1 MGLIFLALVRLI
13 ECEMY
18 DFLQHEIQFFIF
30 CLTTLFTLINPIGI
44 SPMLIIM
51 TQRFPQKE
59 KINIAKKGSLTAFI
73 TLVLFSLLGSVIFN
87 FFGITIEA
95 FQIMGGILFF
105 RNGLRMLD
113 SKIGRSRTTPAEQ
126 EESEESDD
134 IAVSPIGIPL
144 IAGPGA
150 ITAAMLLSSQTP
162 HLYSYFTLI
171 FSIFF
176 VLSLVYIILRNGNMI
191 LKLLGTTGIRIIQRL
206 MGLILMVIAVQFV
219 INGVISIYKPL
230 MAKARQLGC

>member
-1 MGLIFLALVRLI
+1 MDSISLEFILLSECKMI
-13 ECEMY
+13 E
-18 DFLQHEIQFFIF
+18 FIQHEIQFFIF

-44 SPMLIIM
+44 APILIIM
-51 TQRFPQKE
+51 TERFPNQE
-59 KINIAKKGSLTAFI
+59 KNNIARKGSLTAFT
-73 TLVLFSLLGSVIFN
+73 TLILFSLLGSVIFN

-162 HLYSYFTLI
+162 QIYSYFTLI
-171 FSIFF
+171 FSIFV
-176 VLSLVYIILRNGNMI
+176 VLSLVYIILRNGDI
-191 LKLLGTTGIRIIQRL
+191 LLKLLGTTGVRIIQRL

-219 INGVISIYKPL
+219 INGLASVLKPL
-230 MAKARQLGC
+230 II

>member
-1 MGLIFLALVRLI
+1 MGLIFLALVHQR

-18 DFLQHEIQFFIF
+18 EFLHHEIQFFIF

-44 SPMLIIM
+44 SPILIIM
-51 TQRFPQKE
+51 TERFPKKE

-73 TLVLFSLLGSVIFN
+73 TLILFSLLGSVIFN

-134 IAVSPIGIPL
+134 IAISPIGIPL

-162 HLYSYFTLI
+162 QIYSYFTLI

-176 VLSLVYIILRNGNMI
+176 VLSLVYLILRNGDVI

-230 MAKARQLGC
+230 IT

>member
-1 MGLIFLALVRLI
+1 
-13 ECEMY
+13 MY
-18 DFLQHEIQFFIF
+18 EFITHEVQFFIF

-44 SPMLIIM
+44 SPILIIM
-51 TQRFPQKE
+51 TERFPERKRIE
-59 KINIAKKGSLTAFI
+59 IAKKGSLTAFI
-73 TLVLFSLLGSVIFN
+73 TLILFSILGSVIFN

-105 RNGLRMLD
+105 RNGMRMLD

-134 IAVSPIGIPL
+134 IAISPIGIPL

-162 HLYSYFTLI
+162 QLYSYFTI
-171 FSIFF
+171 ISSIFF
-176 VLSLVYIILRNGNMI
+176 VLSLVYIILRNGNFL

-219 INGVISIYKPL
+219 INGVLSIYKT
-230 MAKARQLGC
+230 QNI

>member
-1 MGLIFLALVRLI
+1 MGLMFLALVHPR

-18 DFLQHEIQFFIF
+18 EFLQHEIQYFIF

-44 SPMLIIM
+44 SPILIIM
-51 TQRFPQKE
+51 TERFPQKE

-73 TLVLFSLLGSVIFN
+73 TLILFSLLGSVIFN

-105 RNGLRMLD
+105 RNGLKMLD

-150 ITAAMLLSSQTP
+150 ITAALLLSSQTP

-171 FSIFF
+171 FSILF
-176 VLSLVYIILRNGNMI
+176 VLSLVYLILRNGDVI
-191 LKLLGTTGIRIIQRL
+191 LKLLGTTGVRIIQRL

-219 INGVISIYKPL
+219 INGVITIYNPTK
-230 MAKARQLGC
+230 G

>member
-1 MGLIFLALVRLI
+1 MGLIFLALVHQR
-13 ECEMY
+13 ECDMY

-44 SPMLIIM
+44 SPILIIM
-51 TQRFPQKE
+51 TERFPRKE

-73 TLVLFSLLGSVIFN
+73 TLILFSLLGSVIFN

-134 IAVSPIGIPL
+134 IAISPIGIPL

-162 HLYSYFTLI
+162 QIYSYFTLI

-176 VLSLVYIILRNGNMI
+176 VLSLVYLILRNGDVI

-206 MGLILMVIAVQFV
+206 MGLILMVIAVQFI

-230 MAKARQLGC
+230 IT

>member
-1 MGLIFLALVRLI
+1 MI
-13 ECEMY
+13 E
-18 DFLQHEIQFFIF
+18 FIQHEIQFFIF

-44 SPMLIIM
+44 APILIIM
-51 TQRFPQKE
+51 TERFPNQE
-59 KINIAKKGSLTAFI
+59 KNNIAWKGSLTAFT
-73 TLVLFSLLGSVIFN
+73 TLILFSLLGSVIFN

-162 HLYSYFTLI
+162 QIYSYFTLI
-171 FSIFF
+171 FSIFV
-176 VLSLVYIILRNGNMI
+176 VLSLVYIILRNGDI
-191 LKLLGTTGIRIIQRL
+191 LLKLLGTTGVRIIQRL

-219 INGVISIYKPL
+219 INGLASVLKPL
-230 MAKARQLGC
+230 II

>member
-1 MGLIFLALVRLI
+1 MGLIFLALVHLR
-13 ECEMY
+13 ECNMHE
-18 DFLQHEIQFFIF
+18 FFQHEIQFFIF

-44 SPMLIIM
+44 SPILIIM
-51 TQRFPQKE
+51 TERFSKKE
-59 KINIAKKGSLTAFI
+59 KINIAQKGSLTAFL
-73 TLVLFSLLGSVIFN
+73 TLILFSLLGSVIFN

-162 HLYSYFTLI
+162 QLYSYFTLI

-176 VLSLVYIILRNGNMI
+176 VLSLVYLILRNGDLI

-219 INGVISIYKPL
+219 INGVISIYNPL
-230 MAKARQLGC
+230 IG

>member
-1 MGLIFLALVRLI
+1 MGLIFLALVHLR
-13 ECEMY
+13 ECNMHE
-18 DFLQHEIQFFIF
+18 FFQHEIQFFIF

-44 SPMLIIM
+44 SPILIIM
-51 TQRFPQKE
+51 TERFSKKE
-59 KINIAKKGSLTAFI
+59 KINIAQKGSLTAFI
-73 TLVLFSLLGSVIFN
+73 TLILFSLLGSVIFN

-162 HLYSYFTLI
+162 QLYSYFTLI

-176 VLSLVYIILRNGNMI
+176 VLSLVYLILRNGDLI

-219 INGVISIYKPL
+219 INGVISIYNPL
-230 MAKARQLGC
+230 MG

>member
-1 MGLIFLALVRLI
+1 MALVHQR

-18 DFLQHEIQFFIF
+18 DFLHHEIQFFIF

-44 SPMLIIM
+44 SPILIIM
-51 TQRFPQKE
+51 TERFPQKE
-59 KINIAKKGSLTAFI
+59 KINIARKGSLTAFI
-73 TLVLFSLLGSVIFN
+73 TLILFSILGSVIFN

-162 HLYSYFTLI
+162 QIYSYFTLI

-176 VLSLVYIILRNGNMI
+176 VLSLVYLILRNGD
-191 LKLLGTTGIRIIQRL
+191 LLLELLGTTGIRIIQRL
-206 MGLILMVIAVQFV
+206 MGLILMVIAVQFI

-230 MAKARQLGC
+230 IA

>member
-1 MGLIFLALVRLI
+1 
-13 ECEMY
+13 MY

-44 SPMLIIM
+44 SPIIIIM
-51 TQRFPQKE
+51 TERFPQEE
-59 KINIAKKGSLTAFI
+59 KINIAKKGSSTAFV
-73 TLVLFSLLGSVIFN
+73 TLILFSLLGSVIFN
-87 FFGITIEA
+87 FFGITLEA

-134 IAVSPIGIPL
+134 IAISPIGIPL

-162 HLYSYFTLI
+162 RIYSYFTLI

-176 VLSLVYIILRNGNMI
+176 VLSLVYLILRNGDMI

-230 MAKARQLGC
+230 IT

>member
-1 MGLIFLALVRLI
+1 MGLIFLELVHLR

-18 DFLQHEIQFFIF
+18 EFLQHEIQFFIF

-44 SPMLIIM
+44 SPILIIM
-51 TQRFPQKE
+51 TERFPKKE

-73 TLVLFSLLGSVIFN
+73 TLILFSLLGSVIFN

-162 HLYSYFTLI
+162 QIYSYFTLI

-176 VLSLVYIILRNGNMI
+176 VLSLVYLILRNGDLI

-230 MAKARQLGC
+230 MT

>member
-1 MGLIFLALVRLI
+1 
-13 ECEMY
+13 MY
-18 DFLQHEIQFFIF
+18 DFLHHEIQFFIF

-44 SPMLIIM
+44 SPILIIM
-51 TQRFPQKE
+51 TERFPQKE

-73 TLVLFSLLGSVIFN
+73 TLILFSILGSVIFN

-134 IAVSPIGIPL
+134 IAISPIGIPL

-162 HLYSYFTLI
+162 QIYSYFTLI

-176 VLSLVYIILRNGNMI
+176 VLSLVYLILRNGDVI

-219 INGVISIYKPL
+219 INGVISIYEPL
-230 MAKARQLGC
+230 IT

>member
-1 MGLIFLALVRLI
+1 MGLIFLALVHLR
-13 ECEMY
+13 ECNMHE
-18 DFLQHEIQFFIF
+18 FFQHEIQFFIF

-44 SPMLIIM
+44 SPILIIM
-51 TQRFPQKE
+51 TERFSKKE
-59 KINIAKKGSLTAFI
+59 KVNIAQKGSLTAFI
-73 TLVLFSLLGSVIFN
+73 TLILFSLLGSVIFN

-162 HLYSYFTLI
+162 QLYSYFTLI

-176 VLSLVYIILRNGNMI
+176 VLSLVYLILRNGDMI

-219 INGVISIYKPL
+219 INGVISIYNPL
-230 MAKARQLGC
+230 IG

>member
-1 MGLIFLALVRLI
+1 MGLIFLALVHLR
-13 ECEMY
+13 ECNMHE
-18 DFLQHEIQFFIF
+18 FFQHEIQFFIF

-44 SPMLIIM
+44 SPILIIM
-51 TQRFPQKE
+51 TERFSKKE
-59 KINIAKKGSLTAFI
+59 KINIAQKGSLTAFI
-73 TLVLFSLLGSVIFN
+73 TLILFSLLGSVVFN

-162 HLYSYFTLI
+162 QLYSYFTLI

-176 VLSLVYIILRNGNMI
+176 VLSLVYLILRNGDMI

-219 INGVISIYKPL
+219 INGVISIYNPL
-230 MAKARQLGC
+230 MG